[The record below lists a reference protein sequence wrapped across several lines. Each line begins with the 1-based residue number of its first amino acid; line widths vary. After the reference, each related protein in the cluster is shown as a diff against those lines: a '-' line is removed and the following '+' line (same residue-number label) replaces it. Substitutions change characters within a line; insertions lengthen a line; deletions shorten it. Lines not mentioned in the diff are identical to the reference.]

1 MKRVYKLM
9 IIFILPILV
18 AVAVGIYAY
27 HRYPNAFYGYYLES
41 AKYKDTEDL
50 LNRYMMYNDTYFK
63 EYIKKDVT
71 SEDGKDLF
79 TLAVFKEFDEIE
91 NEDEET
97 ENTMHYNFY
106 IYNVDYENVYR
117 TIPGYDDEKEHK
129 FNSYLATF
137 KLTITDAADEDNV
150 IEETFAANTNYTFKD
165 YNFTGVGDTQKWQD
179 GTKITTA
186 YVKCVSLDV
195 SEYEITEN
203 VNIKITCID
212 SQYPLEEDGNNFE
225 AFNEDKTDFFTNVKK
240 LDTDKNTF
248 NGEELVKAYNG
259 DYKAAG
265 YTKYVIAKWMWWEC
279 LVGFVLALIISGS
292 TALVWQSE
300 NAKEKKLQEKMQD
313 KK

>member
-1 MKRVYKLM
+1 MKRIYKLM

-300 NAKEKKLQEKMQD
+300 SAKEKKLQEKMQD

>member
-91 NEDEET
+91 NENEET

-225 AFNEDKTDFFTNVKK
+225 AFNEDKIDFFTNVKK

-279 LVGFVLALIISGS
+279 LVGFALALIISGS
-292 TALVWQSE
+292 TAIVWQSE
-300 NAKEKKLQEKMQD
+300 SAKEKKLQEKMQD

>member
-9 IIFILPILV
+9 IIFVLPILV

-91 NEDEET
+91 NENEET

-137 KLTITDAADEDNV
+137 KLTITDATDEDNV
-150 IEETFAANTNYTFKD
+150 IEETFAANTSYTFKD

-279 LVGFVLALIISGS
+279 LVGFALALIISGS
-292 TALVWQSE
+292 TAIVWQSE
-300 NAKEKKLQEKMQD
+300 SAKEKKLQEKMQD

>member
-300 NAKEKKLQEKMQD
+300 SAKEKKLQEKMQD

>member
-279 LVGFVLALIISGS
+279 LVGFALALIISGS
-292 TALVWQSE
+292 TAIVWQSE
-300 NAKEKKLQEKMQD
+300 SAKEKKLQEKMQD